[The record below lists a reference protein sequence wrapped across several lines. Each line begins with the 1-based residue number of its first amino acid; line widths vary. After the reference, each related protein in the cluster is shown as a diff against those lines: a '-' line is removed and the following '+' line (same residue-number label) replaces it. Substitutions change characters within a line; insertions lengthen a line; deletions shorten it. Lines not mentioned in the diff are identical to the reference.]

1 MFKKQIP
8 VKQAGCL
15 KGAFHEIIRKHN
27 ILKSNKIITTCI
39 IIVYKLK
46 PIIKI
51 FDNVCHIFTSFTN
64 ENEKRYSLN
73 IQTSYSNITI
83 YLKMCVAWVGGYK
96 TCVQ

>member
-1 MFKKQIP
+1 MIKRYMFKKQIP

-15 KGAFHEIIRKHN
+15 KAFHEIIRKHN
-27 ILKSNKIITTCI
+27 ILKSNKINTRCI
-39 IIVYKLK
+39 NNKLYISYRGVK

-64 ENEKRYSLN
+64 ENEKRYSLK

-83 YLKMCVAWVGGYK
+83 
-96 TCVQ
+96 